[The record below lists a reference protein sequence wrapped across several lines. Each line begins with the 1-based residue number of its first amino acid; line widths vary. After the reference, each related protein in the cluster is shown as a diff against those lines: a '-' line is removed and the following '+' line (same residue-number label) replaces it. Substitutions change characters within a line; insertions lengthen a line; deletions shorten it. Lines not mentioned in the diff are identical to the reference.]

1 MSGNTGRQVL
11 LMSGAV
17 AWHAAAPARL
27 VSTSVTARWAT
38 AGGGRDRG
46 CGRSPVRVR
55 RLALRLTRTDP
66 HHQRRGEK

>member
-1 MSGNTGRQVL
+1 MSGNAGRQDL

-38 AGGGRDRG
+38 AAAGATVDVGAAPG
-46 CGRSPVRVR
+46 RVR
-55 RLALRLTRTDP
+55 RLALRMTRTDP